1 MVRGPEA
8 ERILTVPVRPPMGHT
23 MFHLCV
29 CVCVWGRGG
38 RQVERPGGVHVNTL
52 RFDAGARRGK
62 IKLVQQRRC
71 HPRRAAMEVL
81 IFWLICYTL
90 FEVNRA

>member
-29 CVCVWGRGG
+29 CVYVGEEEDRSND
-38 RQVERPGGVHVNTL
+38 QEES
-52 RFDAGARRGK
+52 
-62 IKLVQQRRC
+62 
-71 HPRRAAMEVL
+71 M
-81 IFWLICYTL
+81 
-90 FEVNRA
+90 